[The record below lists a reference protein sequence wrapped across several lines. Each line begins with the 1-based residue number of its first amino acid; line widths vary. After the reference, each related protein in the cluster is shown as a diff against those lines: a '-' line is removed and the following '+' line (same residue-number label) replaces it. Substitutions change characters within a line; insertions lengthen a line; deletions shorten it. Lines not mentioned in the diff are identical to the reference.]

1 MTWDS
6 LSRAIVLAACALAAI
21 PAAAGAD
28 VFVADPGAFGGAGGI
43 IRIDSTTGAR
53 TTVSEN
59 SSPAGGPAFVDPL
72 GVVIAPN
79 GDLLVADQQAF
90 SGAGGGVIRVNPVT
104 GQRTTVSEN
113 ASPAGGPAFVDP
125 FALTLA
131 ANGDILVSDQNA
143 FGGGGGVI
151 RVDPV
156 TGVRTTVT
164 QNGAPSG
171 GPSFDAPFGIT
182 TEASGSIVVA
192 DATLAALV
200 RVDPATGART
210 VLSNNTTPAGAPTFD
225 DPYGIARDAS
235 GDIIVGDGLAFN
247 GTAGLIR
254 TNPLTGARTAIT
266 QNTAP
271 AGGPSL
277 VSPTGIALGS
287 NGDILVADAGAF
299 ADQTGGIIRVDPV
312 TGIRSTLSANSAPV
326 GGPAFVDPFGLALEP
341 EAPPPPPPPPPGGL
355 PPGEL
360 PPPVLGVS
368 ANVTPVSGTVLI
380 AIPAARSSARA
391 RTAQKGLT
399 FVPLTEAR
407 QIPIGSF
414 LDTKRGRVRLTTA
427 TTGGRTQSGEFYNGL
442 FQMLQ
447 SRRKKDKG
455 LTELRLKGS
464 SFRRCT
470 VRGGKRATASA
481 LSRRTVRRLRGSATG
496 RFRTTGRNSSATVRG
511 TIWTVTDRCDGTL
524 TTVQRG
530 RVAVRDFRRKKT
542 IVVRAGKRYLAR
554 ARASR

>member
-1 MTWDS
+1 MRSRS
-6 LSRAIVLAACALAAI
+6 LIRAVVLTACTLVAI
-21 PAAAGAD
+21 PAAAAAD
-28 VFVADPGAFGGAGGI
+28 VFVSDSGAFGGPGGI
-43 IRIDSTTGAR
+43 IRVDSTTGAR

-79 GDLLVADQQAF
+79 GDLLVADQNAF
-90 SGAGGGVIRVNPVT
+90 AGAGGGVIRVNPVT

-156 TGVRTTVT
+156 TGARTTVT

-182 TEASGSIVVA
+182 TEANGSIVVA

-210 VLSNNTTPAGAPTFD
+210 VLSDNTTPPGSPTFN
-225 DPYGIARDAS
+225 DPYGIARAAS
-235 GDIIVGDGLAFN
+235 GDIVVGDGLAFG

-254 TNPLTGARTAIT
+254 TDPLTGARTAIT

-271 AGGPSL
+271 AGGPSI
-277 VSPTGIALGS
+277 VSPTGVALGS
-287 NGDILVADAGAF
+287 NGDIFVADPGAF
-299 ADQTGGIIRVDPV
+299 ADQGGGVIRVDPV
-312 TGIRSTLSANSAPV
+312 TGARSSLSENAAPV
-326 GGPAFVDPFGLALEP
+326 GGPAFVDPFGLAIQP
-341 EAPPPPPPPPPGGL
+341 EAAPPPPPPPAD
-355 PPGEL
+355 L

-368 ANVTPVSGTVLI
+368 ANVRPVSGIVLV
-380 AIPAARSSARA
+380 ALPRARSAARAHA
-391 RTAQKGLT
+391 AQKGLT

-414 LDTKRGRVRLTTA
+414 LNTKRGRVRLTTA
-427 TTGGRTQSGEFYNGL
+427 TPRGGTQSGDFSRGL
-442 FQMLQ
+442 FQTLQ
-447 SRRKKDKG
+447 SRKKRDKG

-464 SFRRCT
+464 TFTRCP
-470 VRGGKRATASA
+470 VRGKRATVSG
-481 LSRRTVRRLRGSATG
+481 LSRRTVRRLRGNARG

-511 TIWTVTDRCDGTL
+511 TVWTVTDRCDGTL
-524 TTVQRG
+524 TSVQRG
-530 RVAVRDFRRKKT
+530 RVVVRDFRRKKT
-542 IVVRAGKRYLAR
+542 IVVRTGKRYLAR

>member
-1 MTWDS
+1 VTLDS
-6 LSRAIVLAACALAAI
+6 LIRAAALAACALVAI
-21 PAAAGAD
+21 PAAATAD
-28 VFVADPGAFGGAGGI
+28 VFVADPGAFGGPGGI
-43 IRIDSTTGAR
+43 IRVDSTTGAR

-59 SSPAGGPAFVDPL
+59 SNPAGGPAFVEPL

-90 SGAGGGVIRVNPVT
+90 PGAGGGVIRVNPVT

-113 ASPAGGPAFVDP
+113 ASPAGAPDFVDP

-156 TGVRTTVT
+156 TGVRATVS
-164 QNGAPSG
+164 QNGAPPG

-182 TEASGSIVVA
+182 TEANGSIVVA

-210 VLSNNTTPAGAPTFD
+210 VLSNSSTPPGSPNFD
-225 DPYGIARDAS
+225 DPYGIARAAN
-235 GDIIVGDGLAFN
+235 GDIIVGDGLAFSA
-247 GTAGLIR
+247 TAGLIR
-254 TNPLTGARTAIT
+254 ADPLTGARTAIT

-271 AGGPSL
+271 AGGPTIL
-277 VSPTGIALGS
+277 SPTGVALGS
-287 NGDILVADAGAF
+287 NGDIFVADTSAF
-299 ADQTGGIIRVDPV
+299 SGPGGIIRVDPV
-312 TGIRSTLSANSAPV
+312 TGARSTLSENAAPV
-326 GGPAFVDPFGLALEP
+326 GGPDFVDPFGLALEP
-341 EAPPPPPPPPPGGL
+341 DAAQQPPPPPPPPGGL

-360 PPPVLGVS
+360 PPPVRGVS
-368 ANVTPVSGTVLI
+368 ANVQPVSGTVLI
-380 AIPAARSSARA
+380 ALPGARR
-391 RTAQKGLT
+391 T
-399 FVPLTEAR
+399 FVPLTDAR

-414 LDTKRGRVRLTTA
+414 LDTRRGRVRLTTA
-427 TTGGRTQSGEFYNGL
+427 TTGGRTQSGDFSKGL

-447 SRRKKDKG
+447 SRKQRDKG

-464 SFRRCT
+464 SFARCT
-470 VRGGKRATASA
+470 LRGGKRATASA
-481 LSRRTVRRLRGSATG
+481 LSRRTVRRLSGSAKG

-511 TIWTVTDRCDGTL
+511 TIWTVADRCDGTL

-542 IVVRAGKRYLAR
+542 VAVRAGKRYLAR

>member
-1 MTWDS
+1 VTWDS
-6 LSRAIVLAACALAAI
+6 LTRAAVLAACTLVAI
-21 PAAAGAD
+21 PAAAAAD
-28 VFVADPGAFGGAGGI
+28 VFVADPSAFGGPGGI
-43 IRIDSTTGAR
+43 IRVDSTTGAR

-59 SSPAGGPAFVDPL
+59 SSPAGAPAFVDPL
-72 GVVIAPN
+72 GVVIAAN
-79 GDLLVADQQAF
+79 GDLLVADQNAF
-90 SGAGGGVIRVNPVT
+90 GGGGGVIRINPVT

-113 ASPAGGPAFVDP
+113 ASPAGGGQPDFVDP
-125 FALTLA
+125 FALALA

-164 QNGAPSG
+164 QNGAPAG

-182 TEASGSIVVA
+182 TEANGNIVVA
-192 DATLAALV
+192 DASLAALV

-210 VLSNNTTPAGAPTFD
+210 VLSNNTTPTGSPTFD
-225 DPYGIARDAS
+225 DPYGVARAPN
-235 GDIIVGDGLAFN
+235 GDLVVGDGFAFN

-254 TNPLTGARTAIT
+254 TDPLTGARTAIT
-266 QNTAP
+266 QNGAP

-277 VSPTGIALGS
+277 VSPTGVALAS
-287 NGDILVADAGAF
+287 NGDILVADTASF
-299 ADQTGGIIRVDPV
+299 ADSSGGIIRVDPV
-312 TGIRSTLSANSAPV
+312 TGARSTLSANATPA
-326 GGPAFVDPFGLALEP
+326 GGPAFVDPWGLAVEP
-341 EAPPPPPPPPPGGL
+341 DAAQPPPPPPPPPPGEQ

-360 PPPVLGVS
+360 PSPVRGVS
-368 ANVTPVSGTVLI
+368 ANVRPVSGI
-380 AIPAARSSARA
+380 
-391 RTAQKGLT
+391 GLVQLPGTRT
-399 FVPLTEAR
+399 FVPLTDAR
-407 QIPIGSF
+407 QIPIGSI
-414 LDTKRGRVRLTTA
+414 LDTRRGRVRLTTA
-427 TTGGRTQSGEFYNGL
+427 TTGGATQSGDFSKGL

-464 SFRRCT
+464 SFSRCNVRR
-470 VRGGKRATASA
+470 GKRATASG
-481 LSRRTVRRLRGSATG
+481 LSRRAVRRLRGSANG
-496 RFRTTGRNSSATVRG
+496 RFRTRGRNSSATVRG

-542 IVVRAGKRYLAR
+542 VVVRAGKRYLAR
-554 ARASR
+554 AKASR

>member
-1 MTWDS
+1 
-6 LSRAIVLAACALAAI
+6 
-21 PAAAGAD
+21 
-28 VFVADPGAFGGAGGI
+28 
-43 IRIDSTTGAR
+43 
-53 TTVSEN
+53 
-59 SSPAGGPAFVDPL
+59 
-72 GVVIAPN
+72 
-79 GDLLVADQQAF
+79 
-90 SGAGGGVIRVNPVT
+90 VIRVTPLT

-156 TGVRTTVT
+156 TGARTTVT
-164 QNGAPSG
+164 QNGAPLG

-182 TEASGSIVVA
+182 TEANGNIVVA

-210 VLSNNTTPAGAPTFD
+210 VLSNNTTPPGSPAFD
-225 DPYGIARDAS
+225 DPYGVARAAN
-235 GDIIVGDGLAFN
+235 GDLVVGDGFAFN

-254 TNPLTGARTAIT
+254 ADPLTGARTAIT

-277 VSPTGIALGS
+277 VSPTGVALRSTGE
-287 NGDILVADAGAF
+287 ILVADAGAF
-299 ADQTGGIIRVDPV
+299 ADSSGGIIQVDPV
-312 TGIRSTLSANSAPV
+312 TGARSTLSANDAPA
-326 GGPAFVDPFGLALEP
+326 GGPAFVDPWGLAVEP
-341 EAPPPPPPPPPGGL
+341 ETAQQPPPPPPPAEQ

-360 PPPVLGVS
+360 PPPVRGVT
-368 ANVTPVSGTVLI
+368 ANVRPVSGTVLVRL
-380 AIPAARSSARA
+380 P
-391 RTAQKGLT
+391 RTRT

-407 QIPIGSF
+407 QIPIGSII
-414 LDTKRGRVRLTTA
+414 DARRGRVRLTTA
-427 TTGGRTQSGEFYNGL
+427 TTGGGTQSGDFSAGL

-464 SFRRCT
+464 TFARCK
-470 VRGGKRATASA
+470 VRGGKRATASQ
-481 LSRRTVRRLRGSATG
+481 LSRRTIRRLRGSARG
-496 RFRTTGRNSSATVRG
+496 RFRTRGRNSSATVRG
-511 TIWTVTDRCDGTL
+511 TIWTVADRCDGTL

-554 ARASR
+554 ARTSR